1 MVRMSKVA
9 GSPPP
14 DYAKTMA
21 SGRRQTLRETIAI
34 ATATLA
40 AAGAGVAG
48 LWITSSATIRDNYN
62 HYLKGVAISAAQLV
76 DPELHEYLRDPAK
89 LNGPEYGRA
98 VAPLRRM
105 RAAVPDVRYI
115 YTIVRENNQ
124 IRFILDA
131 ADPGDHDGD
140 GINDQAALGEVYAD
154 SDPAM
159 FVALGTAD
167 TRGRAAAT
175 DRPYSDKWGSFM
187 TGWAPLTD
195 RDGRQIGAVGVDVNA
210 DVYVARLGS
219 ARQWAVLGLLPAGFL
234 IAVLCVAFYRI
245 RIRYLEAAHG
255 AARTAMELAA
265 KQERLSSVVEGTHV
279 GTWETRIGTQGEQDE
294 MLVDARWAAMLGWTA
309 EELNP
314 IRRERLATWLVHPD
328 DAAMVRSA
336 IEDSMR
342 QDGMLLAMDVRMRH
356 AQGHWVWVE
365 VRGKVIERDA
375 DGRPL
380 RMVGTQ
386 MDVSARKAFEVA
398 LGQSES
404 SFRSLFELS
413 PVGICLAD
421 YHTGLFLQVNDAL
434 VASTGYTREELLQR
448 TYQDITPARW
458 RDFERKQLSVLE
470 HRTHFPTYE
479 KEYQRKDGSC
489 YPVLVSGTRMRDL
502 SGRDVIWA
510 IVQDISERKAME
522 SELAEAARR
531 DKLTGLANRTLFLEW
546 LQTAVDRVSYGEQ
559 ARFAVLFLDFDRFKL
574 VNDAMGHEAGDELLR
589 EIAARLRGLLAE
601 PDVHGSLS
609 TSTLIARF
617 GGDEFLVLLN
627 DLPNCAAAEDIAER
641 LLDSLSKSYSVNGR
655 DVYSTASIGIVTSEQ
670 CMESAEAVVRNADVA
685 MYEAKRSGRA
695 CAVVFNEAM
704 RTRLTRHVTIEANL
718 RKALGTSELSLVYQP
733 IVELESGCMTSV
745 EALARWEHPVLGQV
759 SPTEFIP
766 VAEESGLIAP
776 LGQWVLHEACRAL
789 AAWRRENPRRAP
801 QSISINISRAELALG
816 DRLLARVRSAL
827 EETGLPAAC
836 LQLEVTEREVMRDPR
851 ATLRLMH
858 ALREMGVRLAM
869 DDFGTGT
876 SSLGC
881 LRDYPF
887 DVIKIDR
894 SFVHDISGN
903 ADVLAVIHATIT
915 LVENLGKMSVA
926 EGVERREQVAV
937 LQSLGC
943 HYAQGYFFSRPL
955 SEQQML
961 GFMAE
966 KAAVRIA

>member
-1 MVRMSKVA
+1 MNKVA
-9 GSPPP
+9 GSGSPPP
-14 DYAKTMA
+14 DYAKTIA
-21 SGRRQTLRETIAI
+21 SGRRQALRETLAI

-48 LWITSSATIRDNYN
+48 LWITSSATIRDNYS

-76 DPELHEYLRDPAK
+76 DPELHATFRDPAQ
-89 LNGPEYGRA
+89 LNGEDYRRA

-115 YTIVRENNQ
+115 YTIVREGKDV
-124 IRFILDA
+124 RFVLDA

-140 GINDQAALGEVYAD
+140 GVNDQAGLWEVYRD
-154 SDPAM
+154 GDPAM
-159 FVALGTAD
+159 LEALGSD
-167 TRGRAAAT
+167 GEPGRATAT
-175 DRPYSDKWGSFM
+175 DRPYADKWGSFM
-187 TGWAPLTD
+187 TGWAPLKD
-195 RDGRQIGAVGVDVNA
+195 QAGRQIGAVGVDVNA
-210 DVYVARLGS
+210 DVYVARLET
-219 ARQWAVLGLLPAGFL
+219 ARRWALLGLLPAGFL
-234 IAVLCVAFYRI
+234 IAVLCAAFYRI
-245 RIRYLEAAHG
+245 RVRYLEAADG
-255 AARTAMELAA
+255 AARTALELAA
-265 KQERLSSVVEGTHV
+265 EQERLSSVIEGTLV
-279 GTWETRIGTQGEQDE
+279 GTWEVHLGARDDGEDD
-294 MLVDARWAAMLGWTA
+294 MFVDARWAAMLGRSA
-309 EELNP
+309 DELNP
-314 IRRERLATWLVHPD
+314 LTRGVIQTTLVHPD
-328 DAAMVRSA
+328 DVPKMIDAVMASMQQ
-336 IEDSMR
+336 EDR
-342 QDGMLLAMDVRMRH
+342 LLEMDLRMRH
-356 AQGHWVWVE
+356 AAGHWVWVE

-375 DGRPL
+375 KGRPL

-386 MDVSARKAFEVA
+386 LDVSARKAVEVA

-421 YHTGLFLQVNDAL
+421 MHTGRFLQVNDAL
-434 VASTGYTREELLQR
+434 LDSTGYTREELLQR
-448 TYQDITPARW
+448 TYTDITPSHW
-458 RDFERKQLSVLE
+458 REFERRQLAVLE
-470 HRTHFPTYE
+470 HSTHFPTYE
-479 KEYQRKDGSC
+479 KEYQRKDGSR

-502 SGRDVIWA
+502 AGRDVIWA
-510 IVQDISERKAME
+510 IVQDISQRKAME

-531 DKLTGLANRTLFLEW
+531 DKLTGLANRTLFIEW
-546 LQTAVDRVSYGEQ
+546 LQAAVDRVKRGQQE
-559 ARFAVLFLDFDRFKL
+559 RFAVLFLDFDRFKL

-589 EIAARLRGLLAE
+589 EIAARLRGLLSE
-601 PDVHGSLS
+601 PVGHERGPASN
-609 TSTLIARF
+609 LIARF

-627 DLPNCAAAEDIAER
+627 DLENCAAAEQTAER
-641 LLDSLSKSYSVNGR
+641 LLGSLSKSYSVNGR

-704 RTRLTRHVTIEANL
+704 RTRLTRHVTIESNL
-718 RKALGTSELSLVYQP
+718 RKALGTREISLVYQP
-733 IVELESGCMTSV
+733 IVELETGRMTSV
-745 EALARWEHPVLGQV
+745 EALARWQHPMLGQV

-776 LGQWVLHEACRAL
+776 LGQWVLQEACRAL
-789 AAWRRENPRRAP
+789 AAWRRESPERAP

-816 DRLLARVRSAL
+816 DRLLARVQSAL
-827 EETGLPAAC
+827 EETGLPAGC
-836 LQLEVTEREVMRDPR
+836 LQLEVTEREVMRDPH

-858 ALREMGVRLAM
+858 ALRDMGVRLAM

-926 EGVERREQVAV
+926 EGVEKREQVAV

-943 HYAQGYFFSRPL
+943 HYAQGYFFSTPL

-966 KAAVRIA
+966 KTAVRIA

>member
-1 MVRMSKVA
+1 MVRMNTVA
-9 GSPPP
+9 GSGSP
-14 DYAKTMA
+14 DYAKTIA
-21 SGRRQTLRETIAI
+21 SGRRQTLRETLAI

-40 AAGAGVAG
+40 AAVAGVVG
-48 LWITSSATIRDNYN
+48 LWITSSATIRDNYS

-76 DPELHEYLRDPAK
+76 DPELHASLRDPVQ
-89 LNGPEYGRA
+89 LNGEEYRRA

-115 YTIVRENNQ
+115 YTIVREGGRV
-124 IRFILDA
+124 RFVLDA

-140 GINDQAALGEVYAD
+140 GVNDQAGLREIYEDG
-154 SDPAM
+154 DPAM
-159 FVALGTAD
+159 LEALGSD
-167 TRGRAAAT
+167 GVPGHAAAT

-187 TGWAPLTD
+187 TGWAPLFD
-195 RDGRQIGAVGVDVNA
+195 ESGRQIGALGVDVNA
-210 DVYVARLGS
+210 DVYVARLES
-219 ARQWAVLGLLPAGFL
+219 ARRWALLGLLPAGLL

-245 RIRYLEAAHG
+245 RVRYLEAADG
-255 AARTAMELAA
+255 AARAALELAA
-265 KQERLSSVVEGTHV
+265 EQERLSSVIEGTLV
-279 GTWETRIGTQGEQDE
+279 GTWELCVGADSSENRLFI
-294 MLVDARWAAMLGWTA
+294 DARWAAMLGRSVDD
-309 EELNP
+309 LNP
-314 IRRERLATWLVHPD
+314 VTRDVLISLVHPD
-328 DAAMVRSA
+328 DVGKMDET
-336 IEDSMR
+336 INTFLQHEDK
-342 QDGMLLAMDVRMRH
+342 LLDLDLRMRH
-356 AQGHWVWVE
+356 AEGRWVWVE
-365 VRGKVIERDA
+365 VRGKVIERAA
-375 DGRPL
+375 DGRAL

-386 MDVSARKAFEVA
+386 MDVSARKAVEVA
-398 LGQSES
+398 LAQSES

-421 YHTGLFLQVNDAL
+421 MRTGRFLQVNDAL
-434 VASTGYTREELLQR
+434 VASTGYTREELLER
-448 TYQDITPARW
+448 TYRDITPPDW
-458 RDFERKQLSVLE
+458 HEFERRQVAVLE
-470 HRTHFPTYE
+470 HSTHFPTFE
-479 KEYQRKDGSC
+479 KEYQRKDGSR
-489 YPVLVSGTRMRDL
+489 YPVLISGMRMRDL
-502 SGRDVIWA
+502 MGRDVVWA

-522 SELAEAARR
+522 QELAEAARR

-546 LQTAVDRVSYGEQ
+546 LQTAVDRVKSGSQE
-559 ARFAVLFLDFDRFKL
+559 RFAVLFLDFDRFKL

-589 EIAARLRGLLAE
+589 EIAARLRSLLSEAE
-601 PDVHGSLS
+601 GGDSLPGSK
-609 TSTLIARF
+609 LIARF

-627 DLPNCAAAEDIAER
+627 DLENCAAAEQIAER
-641 LLDSLSKSYSVNGR
+641 LLNSLSKSYCVNGR

-704 RTRLTRHVTIEANL
+704 RTRLTRHVTIESNL
-718 RKALGTSELSLVYQP
+718 RKALGTSEISLVYQP
-733 IVELESGCMTSV
+733 IVELETGRMTSV
-745 EALARWEHPVLGQV
+745 EALARWQHPVLGNV
-759 SPTEFIP
+759 SPAEFIP

-776 LGQWVLHEACRAL
+776 LGQWVLQEACRAL
-789 AAWRRENPRRAP
+789 AVWRQESPTRAP

-827 EETGLPAAC
+827 EETGLPASC
-836 LQLEVTEREVMRDPR
+836 LQLEVTEREVMRDPHT
-851 ATLRLMH
+851 TLRLMH
-858 ALREMGVRLAM
+858 ALRDMGVRLAM

-943 HYAQGYFFSRPL
+943 HYAQGYFFSKPL

-961 GFMAE
+961 GFMSE